1 MNRTSKVN
9 SNKKTKARWK
19 IAFLMWAAIAISYID
34 RANLSAAAPVIMKD
48 LDISSSQMGI
58 IMSSFFWS
66 YMVFQIPSGWL
77 ADKVGQRISLS
88 IAVGW
93 WSLATMLTA
102 LARGF
107 NSLIFL
113 RVLLGIGEAGSY
125 PSNSGVSS
133 KWFPDKE
140 RGKVAAIFDSGARV
154 GTALAMPLIVW
165 IISKFGWQFSFI
177 VSGFLG
183 FIWLVLWIWY
193 YRDPDKHKYIN
204 KEELDYIKDGQTKAE
219 GDTSK
224 LKWYSF
230 FKYRNIWAMCI
241 GFFTL
246 NYSIYFFLTWFPTY
260 LVEDRGMKLM
270 EMGIISMIPP
280 FVGMVAEWFGGWLTD
295 YLYHNCKLSLTL
307 SRKINLVGGM
317 LLASSI
323 SLASIVHS
331 AVFSI
336 VLLSVSYAG
345 LTIAA
350 AAIWSLPGDIDPG
363 NSASI
368 IGGIQNTASNF
379 GGILGPIITGWLVAT
394 SGSFIPALLL
404 SGLFTLIGAM
414 TYMFGLGKIKPL
426 KV

>member
-1 MNRTSKVN
+1 MNRTSKAT

-102 LARGF
+102 LAKGF

-140 RGKVAAIFDSGARV
+140 RGKVAALFDSGARV

-204 KEELDYIKDGQTKAE
+204 KAELDYIKEGQTKSE

-295 YLYHNCKLSLTL
+295 YLYHNCKLSLTI

-331 AVFSI
+331 PVFSI

>member
-1 MNRTSKVN
+1 MNSISKEAL
-9 SNKKTKARWK
+9 SKKTKVRWK
-19 IAFLMWAAIAISYID
+19 IAILMWAAIAISYID

-48 LDISSSQMGI
+48 LNISSSQMGI

-66 YMVFQIPSGWL
+66 YMIFQIPSGWL

-93 WSLATMLTA
+93 WSIATMLTA
-102 LARGF
+102 LAKGF

-113 RVLLGIGEAGSY
+113 RLLLGMGEAGSY
-125 PSNSGVSS
+125 PSNSGVAS

-140 RGKVAAIFDSGARV
+140 RGKVSALFDSGARV

-165 IISKFGWQFSFI
+165 VISKFGWQFSFI
-177 VSGFLG
+177 VSGLLG
-183 FIWLVLWIWY
+183 IFWLVLWIWY

-204 KEELDYIKDGQTKAE
+204 KKEFDYIKEGQTQAK

-270 EMGIISMIPP
+270 EMGIVSMIPP

-295 YLYHNCKLSLTL
+295 YLYHKCRLSLTV

-317 LLASSI
+317 ILASSI

-336 VLLSVSYAG
+336 ILLSISYAG

-363 NSASI
+363 NSAST

-379 GGILGPIITGWLVAT
+379 GGILGPIITGWIVAA
-394 SGSFIPALLL
+394 SGSFIPALLI
-404 SGLFTLIGAM
+404 SGLFTLIGAI

-426 KV
+426 KI